1 MTGRQA
7 VEEGEAERNTD
18 LLAAREWEIRDAQM
32 EADRIRQEAERL
44 RSQARQQLK
53 AANSKASSA
62 SEEAARMRAELE
74 ALQAKQTDRCMV
86 LTLGDVLFATGQAAL
101 QPGAMRV
108 VDQLGTFMGKYPDAR
123 IKVEGHTDSMGSDSY
138 NLDLSQRRADAVRA
152 AVTSRGVD
160 GNRIV
165 ARGMG
170 ESLPVASNDIPA
182 GRQQNRRVE
191 IVFADTA
198 NAIAQ
203 R

>member
-74 ALQAKQTDRCMV
+74 ALQAKQTDRCIV